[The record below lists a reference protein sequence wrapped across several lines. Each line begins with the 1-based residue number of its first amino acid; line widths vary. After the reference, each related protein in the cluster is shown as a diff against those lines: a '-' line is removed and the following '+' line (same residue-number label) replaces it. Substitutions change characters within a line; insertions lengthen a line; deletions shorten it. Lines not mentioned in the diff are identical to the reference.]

1 MKLRIKKML
10 AVIICF
16 SMIVGIIP
24 VMQKPVAVKADDLSG
39 TCGAEGN
46 NITWELVKTGEN
58 TYKLT
63 LTGNGAMEDYSQ
75 YDSVTG
81 AYTNFSIP
89 WEDYHSLI
97 NEIVISEGITRIGNA
112 AFENTS
118 VKAINIPGTVTSIGE
133 AAFCY
138 CEQLTSVFLQEGLK
152 IIGKSAFYGCNS
164 LKSVTI
170 PDSVNTIEEDA
181 FKECSIE
188 AIDVGEGNNSYC
200 VDGGVLFSKDK
211 TELVWYPQ
219 NLDGATYTIPETV
232 KIIKSSAFYNNS
244 KLTSVILPEGLEEIE
259 AYAFSYVASIA
270 SIKIPETVKKIGKE
284 AFTSNSYDQ
293 ITICGRDTE
302 IDTDAFSAQDG
313 TVYSPAETECANLDA
328 CIINIV
334 YICTEP
340 QIIQPEFT
348 YDGSEHTVITATD
361 NSGYVINGNTG
372 AEIGDYTATAV
383 LKSDFTYTNVYLG
396 KRTRKYFW
404 GDVENPSTW
413 ASADD
418 KSDKIY
424 NWSIVEHSSYKNDQK
439 VTAPVAASNLVY
451 NGGQQDLIASPAVV
465 TAGNTDDGS
474 IMYSLNNTDW
484 SADVPQGTDAG
495 DYTVYYKVAGNE
507 TYNEFV
513 GNSVE
518 VKIERANPKTPS
530 GIIAYE
536 GQTLADVE
544 LPENWAW
551 VDSTTSLVEGSDFFK
566 ANYISPD
573 NNHNSIS
580 NVSIM
585 VSVYPPKSGT
595 TGGCTWS
602 ISDDRSVLT
611 ISKSV
616 DGDGIIE
623 TDFRWE
629 FYKNTLLELIINDG
643 VKSIASEAF
652 SDYQRLKS
660 VTIPGSVEYIGEKA
674 FKGCIGLKSLII
686 SDGVTRIGRNAFEG
700 CNMFLKEVY
709 IPGSVEIIDAKAFY
723 ECLELEKVTI
733 SEGVKQI
740 GWGAFSSNS
749 KLSSVTIG
757 VKDSLEIRESAFPS
771 NNLSS
776 ITFVVAVPETGFK
789 KITVST
795 GELTAETN
803 GTLSMYDVESALKLS
818 VDSVTPTITIV
829 DSVYTGS
836 ALQPAVT
843 VKVGDETLTEDT
855 DYTVTYSDNTNAGT
869 GTVTITG
876 KGFYG
881 GTVSETFSIG
891 KADTVAPTGLTANE
905 GDTLADVALPV
916 NWVWADSTVSV
927 GTAGTKTFKANY
939 TSSDTNHKDMTNVDV
954 TVTVNALPTSGT
966 IGGCTW
972 ALSDDLRT
980 LTIAKAADGDGG
992 IGYVYPCPWDYASA
1006 YITKAIICDGVK
1018 SINGAFIGCVLLED
1032 VTIPNSVIDIDYAFS
1047 GCTSL
1052 KSVIIPDS
1060 VTSIGENTFEECSA
1074 LTEIIIPGSVKYIF
1088 PGAFSD
1094 CSLLEKVT
1102 ISEGVE
1108 TIAMCAFEDCTNL
1121 SSVTIGVKDSLMIVG
1136 AFTGCDS
1143 LNSVTFVVSDPETG
1157 FKKLVVSVG
1166 ELAAATNG
1174 TFTMSDLDSRVE
1186 MSVENV
1192 NLTVTLADSSFTWTG
1207 SSIEPAITVKDGEKI
1222 LTVGTDYTVEY
1233 SNNVNAGTG
1242 KVTVKGTGM
1251 YVGSASKEFSI
1262 EKIEAPNK
1270 PDSVINVGF
1279 TTGKVSDISL
1289 PTGWT
1294 WAESDKTKTLD
1305 IGTSVTAT
1313 SEYTGSNKENYNN
1326 TSVNVSILRSSCTH
1340 RNLVKTDA
1348 VDATC
1353 TTGGNSAYWTCQ
1365 DCGAY
1370 FSDENG
1376 TNVISANSWII
1387 DKLGH
1392 EYGTPSYVW
1401 SDDYSSCTATVICVR
1416 SGCAETADGHKITET
1431 VETTS
1436 RVVKGATVD
1445 VMGTTEYTASFKNT
1459 SYFAKQ
1465 MKEVDDIEKL
1475 TPGTTDPETPGTTD
1489 PETPG
1494 TTDSETPSTTDP
1506 ETPGTTDP
1514 ETPSTTDSEPSN
1526 PTPSGNGNSG
1536 SGNTNNTT
1544 NTNNQNTSN
1553 NTNNTTN
1560 TNNQNTGKTSTE
1572 TEKLPDPVV
1581 TENKDGSTTTTSVS
1595 KDIFGTPV
1603 TKIETTFKD
1612 GTKVTEETSVNAYG
1626 TEKVKE
1632 KITEKDGSVIETS
1645 TTKYADNTSTVAKT
1659 VTNPD
1664 NSSVNY
1670 NALISANGTQTFT
1683 EEKKA
1688 ADGSSSR
1695 TTGTVNVSGSGSTNT
1710 VNKDASGAV
1719 IGTVDTKTYESGKS
1733 VIASTEGAGDSK
1745 VTNKVS
1751 VNLSGIAKLTS
1762 LIANS
1767 GIVNIPA
1774 SIEANDKEY
1783 SISILGKYL
1792 MMRNKNI
1799 INVTIGNNITT
1810 IGYKAFYRAS
1820 NLSVIEMTAS
1830 VQSISKFA
1838 FKRIAKDAKFIIT
1851 ASDEDFERLV
1861 NLIKES
1867 GVSKTVTFEQVKPK
1881 KAKK

>member
-1 MKLRIKKML
+1 MSVNGKSDKMAAKQQPRALHRRCRNGFLALFLCLSLVIGLLPLMPEAAAHAGAIIAQGYCGDLDVNDGKDVTWKLDDTGTLTI
-10 AVIICF
+10 
-16 SMIVGIIP
+16 SGVGA
-24 VMQKPVAVKADDLSG
+24 MRNWNY
-39 TCGAEGN
+39 TGN
-46 NITWELVKTGEN
+46 QEWN
-58 TYKLT
+58 TYIDKIT
-63 LTGNGAMEDYSQ
+63 NVVIEVG
-75 YDSVTG
+75 VT
-81 AYTNFSIP
+81 SI
-89 WEDYHSLI
+89 
-97 NEIVISEGITRIGNA
+97 GKA
-112 AFENTS
+112 AFILCDGLQNLT
-118 VKAINIPGTVTSIGE
+118 IPDSVTSIGE
-133 AAFCY
+133 AAFYRCSS
-138 CEQLTSVFLQEGLK
+138 LTTMDIPNSVTN
-152 IIGKSAFYGCNS
+152 IGEYVFFECSNLTTVSIPNSVTNIGEYVFYKCSSLTTVDIPNSVTSIGRHAFDGCSSLTTIDIPNGVTSIGNAAFNGCSSLTTIDIPNSVTSIGDSAFNACSS
-164 LKSVTI
+164 LTTIDI
-170 PDSVNTIEEDA
+170 PDSVTSIGDEA
-181 FKECSIE
+181 FYWCNK
-188 AIDVGEGNNSYC
+188 
-200 VDGGVLFSKDK
+200 L
-211 TELVWYPQ
+211 TLV
-219 NLDGATYTIPETV
+219 
-232 KIIKSSAFYNNS
+232 IIKSVDITEFGNDVFDNTDSELRIYVPKEKFIDYKKVDSWKEYADKMRSYDPNGYSVTLTGGLDATVSGGDLRQIGVGGAMTTVTFTANNN
-244 KLTSVILPEGLEEIE
+244 
-259 AYAFSYVASIA
+259 YRF
-270 SIKIPETVKKIGKE
+270 E
-284 AFTSNSYDQ
+284 AFDDITSN
-293 ITICGRDTE
+293 G
-302 IDTDAFSAQDG
+302 
-313 TVYSPAETECANLDA
+313 
-328 CIINIV
+328 
-334 YICTEP
+334 
-340 QIIQPEFT
+340 
-348 YDGSEHTVITATD
+348 ITATRTSD
-361 NSGYVINGNTG
+361 TVVTVSGTP
-372 AEIGDYTATAV
+372 TANASITVPNAV
-383 LKSDFTYTNVYLG
+383 FA
-396 KRTRKYFW
+396 
-404 GDVENPSTW
+404 PST
-413 ASADD
+413 
-418 KSDKIY
+418 
-424 NWSIVEHSSYKNDQK
+424 
-439 VTAPVAASNLVY
+439 
-451 NGGQQDLIASPAVV
+451 
-465 TAGNTDDGS
+465 
-474 IMYSLNNTDW
+474 
-484 SADVPQGTDAG
+484 
-495 DYTVYYKVAGNE
+495 
-507 TYNEFV
+507 
-513 GNSVE
+513 
-518 VKIERANPKTPS
+518 
-530 GIIAYE
+530 
-536 GQTLADVE
+536 
-544 LPENWAW
+544 
-551 VDSTTSLVEGSDFFK
+551 
-566 ANYISPD
+566 
-573 NNHNSIS
+573 
-580 NVSIM
+580 
-585 VSVYPPKSGT
+585 SGT
-595 TGGCTWS
+595 VGGCTWS
-602 ISDDRSVLT
+602 LSDDRKTLT
-611 ISKSV
+611 IAKAA
-616 DGDGIIE
+616 DGNGDMG
-623 TDFRWE
+623 DFN
-629 FYKNTLLELIINDG
+629 FDYTLLTIDAPWMYAHSDI
-643 VKSIASEAF
+643 KSI
-652 SDYQRLKS
+652 
-660 VTIPGSVEYIGEKA
+660 IIGDA
-674 FKGCIGLKSLII
+674 
-686 SDGVTRIGRNAFEG
+686 VTRIGDFAFFDCENTESVAFG
-700 CNMFLKEVY
+700 KDIKSIGKYAFRGLSEIT
-709 IPGSVEIIDAKAFY
+709 IPGNVELIDEGAFSY
-723 ECLELEKVTI
+723 TNLSKVTI
-733 SEGVKQI
+733 SEGVKTISDAAFCCCWLSEVVIPNTVKVI
-740 GWGAFSSNS
+740 GEQAFAYCDELTS
-749 KLSSVTIG
+749 LTIYG
-757 VKDSLEIRESAFPS
+757 KDAIIDESAFEDCI
-771 NNLSS
+771 NLSKVTIKEGVKEIETEAFKGCTS
-776 ITFVVAVPETGFK
+776 LEAVDIEVGEKGITIWALAFPDETALILSAKAPETGLKKLETSFGQLDVDATTG
-789 KITVST
+789 KIT
-795 GELTAETN
+795 
-803 GTLSMYDVESALKLS
+803 LS
-818 VDSVTPTITIV
+818 VDWDPNQDDLDEYESAVLSLEDVTPVITV
-829 DSVYTGS
+829 ADVKYTGS
-836 ALQPAVT
+836 AVEPAVT
-843 VKVGDETLTEDT
+843 VKDGDYTLIQGT
-855 DYTVTYSDNTNAGT
+855 DYTVAYSDNTNAGN

-876 KGFYG
+876 KGLYV
-881 GTVSETFSIG
+881 GTASKTFSIG
-891 KADTVAPTGLTANE
+891 KADTVAPTGLTAMK
-905 GDTLADVALPV
+905 GDTLADVTLPA
-916 NWVWADSTVSV
+916 NWAWADSTASV
-927 GTAGTKTFKANY
+927 GAAGTKTFKANY
-939 TSSDTNHKDMTNVDV
+939 TSPDTNHNNMTNVDI
-954 TVTVNALPTSGT
+954 TVTVNARPTSGT

-972 ALSDDLRT
+972 SLSDDLKT
-980 LTIAKAADGDGG
+980 LTIAKAADGDGDMG
-992 IGYVYPCPWDYASA
+992 DSYLYPWEYAKDT
-1006 YITKAIICDGVK
+1006 ITKVILCDGVK
-1018 SINGAFIGCVLLED
+1018 TIRGGAFSYYGALEN
-1032 VTIPNSVIDIDYAFS
+1032 I
-1047 GCTSL
+1047 
-1052 KSVIIPDS
+1052 IIPDS
-1060 VTSIGENTFEECSA
+1060 VEYIEGGAVSECLSLKSVTIPGDVLIGQAAFIDCTSLKEVTILGSV
-1074 LTEIIIPGSVKYIF
+1074 EIIGT
-1088 PGAFSD
+1088 GAFAG
-1094 CSLLEKVT
+1094 CSSLEKVT
-1102 ISEGVE
+1102 ILEGVE

-1121 SSVTIGVKDSLMIVG
+1121 SSVTIGVKNSLMIDG
-1136 AFTGCDS
+1136 AFGNCNS
-1143 LNSVTFVVSDPETG
+1143 LDSVTFVVSAPETG
-1157 FKKLVVSVG
+1157 FKKLVVSEG
-1166 ELAAATNG
+1166 ELAATTNG
-1174 TFTMSDLDSRVE
+1174 MFTMSDLDSHVE
-1186 MSVENV
+1186 MSVEDAE
-1192 NLTVTLADSSFTWTG
+1192 LTVTLADSSFTWTG
-1207 SSIEPAITVKDGEKI
+1207 SSIEPAITVKDGEQI

-1313 SEYTGSNKENYNN
+1313 AEYTGSNKENYNN

-1340 RNLVKTDA
+1340 SSLVKTDA
-1348 VDATC
+1348 VAATC

-1392 EYGTPSYVW
+1392 DYGTPSYVW

-1445 VMGTTEYTASFKNT
+1445 AMGTTEYTASFKNT

-1475 TPGTTDPETPGTTD
+1475 TPGTTEPETPGTTDPETPGTTD

-1494 TTDSETPSTTDP
+1494 TTEPETPGTTEPETPGTTEP

-1514 ETPSTTDSEPSN
+1514 ETPGTTEPETPGTTEPETPGTTEPETPGTTEPTTPEPTTPEPSN

-1581 TENKDGSTTTTSVS
+1581 AENKDGSTTTTSVS

-1603 TKIETTFKD
+1603 TKKETTFKD

-1767 GIVNIPA
+1767 GTVNIPA

-1783 SISILGKYL
+1783 PISVLGKYL

-1830 VQSISKFA
+1830 VQSISKYA